1 MLSVLQVLHEVLG
14 MAERFMLLKVIGMA
28 ERFMLLKVI
37 GMAKRFMLLKVIGM
51 AARAGMH
58 RCAIARKNIPA
69 QTAEQIFL
77 ACVLLGCL

>member
-1 MLSVLQVLHEVLG
+1 MLSVLQVLHEVL
-14 MAERFMLLKVIGMA
+14 GMA

-69 QTAEQIFL
+69 QTAHRMF
-77 ACVLLGCL
+77 

>member
-1 MLSVLQVLHEVLG
+1 MYCVLQKVIGLAAH
-14 MAERFMLLKVIGMA
+14 FILLKVIGMA
-28 ERFMLLKVI
+28 
-37 GMAKRFMLLKVIGM
+37 ARFMLLKVIGM

>member
-1 MLSVLQVLHEVLG
+1 MYCVLHEV
-14 MAERFMLLKVIGMA
+14 IGMVA
-28 ERFMLLKVI
+28 
-37 GMAKRFMLLKVIGM
+37 RFMLLKVIGM

-77 ACVLLGCL
+77 ACVLLMCL

>member
-1 MLSVLQVLHEVLG
+1 MYEVLHEVLG
-14 MAERFMLLKVIGMA
+14 MAAHFILLKVIGMA
-28 ERFMLLKVI
+28 E
-37 GMAKRFMLLKVIGM
+37 RFMLLKVIGM

-77 ACVLLGCL
+77 ACVLLRCL

>member
-37 GMAKRFMLLKVIGM
+37 GMA
-51 AARAGMH
+51 ARAGMH

-69 QTAEQIFL
+69 QTAVQIFL

>member
-1 MLSVLQVLHEVLG
+1 MYYVLHEVIGMAAHFILLKVIG

-37 GMAKRFMLLKVIGM
+37 GMA
-51 AARAGMH
+51 ARAGMH
-58 RCAIARKNIPA
+58 CCAIARKNIPA

-77 ACVLLGCL
+77 ACVLLRCL

>member
-1 MLSVLQVLHEVLG
+1 MYCVLQKVIG

-37 GMAKRFMLLKVIGM
+37 GMAARFKLLKVIGM

-77 ACVLLGCL
+77 ACVLLRCL

>member
-1 MLSVLQVLHEVLG
+1 VLSVLQVLHEVLG

-37 GMAKRFMLLKVIGM
+37 GMA
-51 AARAGMH
+51 ARAGMH

-69 QTAEQIFL
+69 QTARLMFWLNVQLISS
-77 ACVLLGCL
+77 

>member
-1 MLSVLQVLHEVLG
+1 MRSVLQV
-14 MAERFMLLKVIGMA
+14 LLKVIGMA

-37 GMAKRFMLLKVIGM
+37 GMAERFMLLKVIGM

-69 QTAEQIFL
+69 QTACRDAGGTHAPSVFVTTL
-77 ACVLLGCL
+77 AA

>member
-1 MLSVLQVLHEVLG
+1 MYCVLQ
-14 MAERFMLLKVIGMA
+14 KVIGMA
-28 ERFMLLKVI
+28 E
-37 GMAKRFMLLKVIGM
+37 RFMLLKVIGM

-77 ACVLLGCL
+77 ACVLLRCL

>member
-1 MLSVLQVLHEVLG
+1 MRSVLQVLHE
-14 MAERFMLLKVIGMA
+14 VIGMA

-37 GMAKRFMLLKVIGM
+37 GMAERFMLLKVIGM

-69 QTAEQIFL
+69 QTARLMFWLNVQLISS
-77 ACVLLGCL
+77 

>member
-1 MLSVLQVLHEVLG
+1 VLQVLHE
-14 MAERFMLLKVIGMA
+14 VIGMA

-37 GMAKRFMLLKVIGM
+37 GMAERFMLLKVIGM

-69 QTAEQIFL
+69 QTARLMFWLNVQLISS
-77 ACVLLGCL
+77 